1 MKKLITLMMA
11 FAITMSTFAQFGG
24 SRKTRDRF
32 NHSNVEQYYG
42 LRLGY
47 NIACINSSDALIDT
61 ESYGGLALGG
71 IYGLQLANSTP
82 HGWKQVFSTLRKAA
96 RTSITLHCRIT
107 ISQGTKR

>member
-1 MKKLITLMMA
+1 MKKVITFMMA
-11 FAITMSTFAQFGG
+11 FAIAMPTFAQFEG
-24 SRKTRDRF
+24 SRQTKNRF

-71 IYGLQLANSTP
+71 IQ
-82 HGWKQVFSTLRKAA
+82 
-96 RTSITLHCRIT
+96 RTVHILD
-107 ISQGTKR
+107 GTVRLTGDDFFR